1 MRRLVEAKV
10 GVRAGVPHRDRRLH
24 GSGAWKVGA
33 VAAVS
38 AIAAVSSAAGLAPTV
53 NVDVAGLGSVKAV
66 SACALASPALVA
78 PPNLIAAPK
87 AGVGALAAPKGDPP
101 PPTVR

>member
-1 MRRLVEAKV
+1 MNV
-10 GVRAGVPHRDRRLH
+10 D
-24 GSGAWKVGA
+24 
-33 VAAVS
+33 
-38 AIAAVSSAAGLAPTV
+38 AAGSASIT
-53 NVDVAGLGSVKAV
+53 AV

-101 PPTVR
+101 APEAGALAAPKGDVPAAAVAAPKAAGGLGRLSFFPFDCPHLIPDRLSSLDT